1 MKYVARQKSSSFG
14 VSDDMQEVSVYDVDW
29 QLTLKGGHYT
39 VEEVQKAYPLENVT
53 GIEHIWMRFQRLS
66 ESDCN
71 DFDIDTDNGPVN
83 GFLIFEGKKPKGIV
97 SKATG
102 VYLE

>member
-1 MKYVARQKSSSFG
+1 
-14 VSDDMQEVSVYDVDW
+14 MQEVSVYDVDW

-39 VEEVQKAYPLENVT
+39 VEEVQVEYPLEKVT
-53 GIEHIWMRFQRLS
+53 GIEHIWLRFQRLS
-66 ESDCN
+66 ESNCV
-71 DFDIDTDNGPVN
+71 DFDIDSETGPVN

-97 SKATG
+97 AKATG